1 MTTDQL
7 EARVKAAEAF
17 GMTKV
22 NIIHPDGDREGVWA
36 SPATAEDAALLK
48 ADTAG
53 DTVNVL
59 LLNHALIGR
68 PSWGALVTVVTA
80 GLKRPSIRK
89 EDLIAQ
95 LDAQDYPKE

>member
-17 GMTKV
+17 GITKV
-22 NIIHPDGDREGVWA
+22 NIIHPDGDNEGVWA
-36 SPATAEDAALLK
+36 NLATAEDADLLST
-48 ADTAG
+48 DTVG

-68 PSWGALVTVVTA
+68 PSWGALVAVRTN
-80 GLKRPSIRK
+80 GELRPSVSK
-89 EDLIAQ
+89 DDLLAQ
-95 LDAQDYPKE
+95 LEAQGYPKE